1 MNLLREA
8 FLELGMPATHVTHE
22 IYFNHKEVP
31 GRGELVRAVEA
42 LTAPPVRITAWS
54 GAET

>member
-1 MNLLREA
+1 MREA